1 MGTAE
6 LLRLP
11 EVQACIKTDFLLL
24 PCDLVCEISG
34 ESLLEAW
41 MVSQSALGGS
51 STVSEGRNAHGP
63 TSSGPGGELG
73 GRRGGLTVFYQTQD
87 REESVKGEGTDFLA
101 IAPLDNDESPAVSH
115 AVDGPAALR
124 HNLSKVVLSMPM
136 ATVKEKMEHEKGL
149 LLRHSLVETHPRVKV
164 LTTFRDA
171 HLYIF
176 PYWVKELALRQETFQ
191 SISEDLVGFW
201 AKAEWQRGLGEKLGM
216 DEIFHRDNGHSAES
230 ASHDGE
236 SIEEEID
243 LLAMSTTSSR
253 PNINVGKP
261 TTATSFA
268 SRVSNAPSGAEKE
281 QLKIPRLLAYIQRGS
296 APFVRRVDSSAILLS
311 TALRLAKLESIEEA
325 GAAASP
331 FALPQKIANPD
342 GVAQRTTITKAD
354 CLVGENTTVESKCVI
369 KESVIG
375 ANVKICSGARL
386 QKCLIMDGAVVNS
399 SCTLTGCIVGRR
411 AVIGKDSVLK
421 DCEVGDGYLIE
432 EETDA
437 KNEKFM
443 IFEGLE
449 DEEDMG
455 SAGDFDEEDEL
466 GF

>member
-1 MGTAE
+1 
-6 LLRLP
+6 
-11 EVQACIKTDFLLL
+11 
-24 PCDLVCEISG
+24 
-34 ESLLEAW
+34 
-41 MVSQSALGGS
+41 
-51 STVSEGRNAHGP
+51 
-63 TSSGPGGELG
+63 
-73 GRRGGLTVFYQTQD
+73 
-87 REESVKGEGTDFLA
+87 
-101 IAPLDNDESPAVSH
+101 
-115 AVDGPAALR
+115 
-124 HNLSKVVLSMPM
+124 M
-136 ATVKEKMEHEKGL
+136 ATVKEKMEQDKGL
-149 LLRHSLVETHPRVKV
+149 LLRHSLTKKHPRVKM
-164 LTTFRDA
+164 LSTFRDA

-191 SISEDLVGFW
+191 SVSEDLVGFW

-216 DEIFHRDNGHSAES
+216 DEIFHRENGAHAENGS
-230 ASHDGE
+230 FDGE

-253 PNINVGKP
+253 PNINVARPPP
-261 TTATSFA
+261 TSSFA
-268 SRVSNAPSGAEKE
+268 SRVSNVSSDAEKPE
-281 QLKIPRLLAYIQRGS
+281 LKIPPLLAYVQRGS

-331 FALPQKIANPD
+331 FALPQKIAHPE
-342 GVAQRTTITKAD
+342 GIAQRTTITKSD
-354 CLVGENTTVESKCVI
+354 CLVGQNTTVESKCVI

-386 QKCLIMDGAVVNS
+386 QRCLIMDGAVVNS

-421 DCEVGDGYLIE
+421 DSEVGDGYLVE

-449 DEEDMG
+449 DDEEMG
-455 SAGDFDEEDEL
+455 SAGEFDGEDEL